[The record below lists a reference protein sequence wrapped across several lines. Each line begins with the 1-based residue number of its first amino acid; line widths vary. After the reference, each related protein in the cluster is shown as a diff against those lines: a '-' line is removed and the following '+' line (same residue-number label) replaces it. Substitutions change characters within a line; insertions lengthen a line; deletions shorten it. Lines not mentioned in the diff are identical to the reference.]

1 MRLHVHHL
9 QILLYIF
16 YEHCGLRTVLLRLTL
31 QDSRINMLVMSVIGY
46 TLLLTLI
53 EYKTLVMPEGLKR
66 ASGVLPSI
74 PKEHH
79 NSIMDFVKE
88 FSNITL
94 ICEFFDSVAHFL
106 ESGRMFEEALKVA
119 TNPDYS
125 FELFQT

>member
-79 NSIMDFVKE
+79 NS
-88 FSNITL
+88 
-94 ICEFFDSVAHFL
+94 VAHFL